1 MDDFNILTE
10 EDKNRVSYGVC
21 VAGST
26 IVGIGV
32 GRFLG
37 VQGVLAGAVAGAA
50 WGLLTCKHLQAPIKR
65 KLFSPLAQLSDHELT
80 STLRAIRA
88 QHPQI
93 SKAKAMDLLARA
105 RFEISRNPRRYE
117 SALRA

>member
-10 EDKNRVSYGVC
+10 EDKTRVSYGVC

-37 VQGVLAGAVAGAA
+37 LQGVLAGAAAGAA
-50 WGLLTCKHLQAPIKR
+50 WGLLTCKHLQAPIKQ
-65 KLFSPLAQLSDHELT
+65 KLFSPLAKLSDHELT
-80 STLRAIRA
+80 SALRAIRS
-88 QHPQI
+88 QHPRL
-93 SKAKAMDLLARA
+93 SKAKAMDMLAQA
-105 RFEISRNPRRYE
+105 RFEISRNPRQYR